1 MITLV
6 TLATTSIQQEGL
18 CSTSPGSLAHNP
30 PTICLYFPTR
40 TWNLEGSVRQ
50 RHGRRPTENRRHG
63 TGHGSHPASHS
74 ARHLG
79 MGCFFPLSK
88 LDTHSSCHPIC
99 IASRDLKP
107 RGAPPSGDNSP
118 DRQPGPSALLPP
130 NADVDRHPLT
140 ECHYSLD
147 KLSTPANLPR
157 VVIVQ
162 NPPDAPSAA
171 QGFPDY
177 MPPTTSHEPDPV
189 PDDQHHDAMIW
200 YLLYP
205 FRGYCLPLAPN
216 PPPPP
221 PPLFAS
227 LLLTLRLRSSKTE
240 LCNTTHTCLLQP
252 TTNLAD

>member
-1 MITLV
+1 MSSRRGSAAHRQGLTLPI
-6 TLATTSIQQEGL
+6 LQLFAYISRQE
-18 CSTSPGSLAHNP
+18 PG
-30 PTICLYFPTR
+30 
-40 TWNLEGSVRQ
+40 TWKAPSASVN
-50 RHGRRPTENRRHG
+50 GRRPTENRRHG

-88 LDTHSSCHPIC
+88 LDTHPICHPIC

-162 NPPDAPSAA
+162 NPPRCALSRTGLSRLHA
-171 QGFPDY
+171 
-177 MPPTTSHEPDPV
+177 SHNKP
-189 PDDQHHDAMIW
+189 
-200 YLLYP
+200 
-205 FRGYCLPLAPN
+205 
-216 PPPPP
+216 
-221 PPLFAS
+221 
-227 LLLTLRLRSSKTE
+227 
-240 LCNTTHTCLLQP
+240 
-252 TTNLAD
+252 